1 MSKKKKKGRIDIVYS
16 TDPDFEYNYG
26 NEEAETLPP
35 SRQRLRVHLDRKGRG
50 GKEVS
55 IVRGFAGSADDL
67 KKLGRE
73 LKQKCGVGGS
83 VKDGEILVQ
92 GNHADRIVELLKALG
107 YGDVK
112 RSGG

>member
-1 MSKKKKKGRIDIVYS
+1 MSKKNKKGRIDIVYS
-16 TDPDFEYNYG
+16 TDPDFDYRYQE
-26 NEEAETLPP
+26 EEAETLAA
-35 SRQRLRVHLDRKGRG
+35 SEQRLRVHLDRKGRG

-55 IVRGFAGSADDL
+55 IVRGFVGTADDL

-92 GNHADRIVELLKALG
+92 GNHVDRIVGLLKDLG